1 MLAEQLSFLEKI
13 DEKEV
18 RKIVI
23 KLLKEYR
30 ALKVQIENKKE
41 CANVGIDLF
50 PSLRDSYN
58 HNELKVRQ
66 IERALEQSLDDEEL
80 LIIEKKYLT
89 STRIKDIEIYMQLGL
104 KKDTY
109 YDVKNRAMNR
119 IATALG
125 II

>member
-1 MLAEQLSFLEKI
+1 MLAEQLSFLPEV
-13 DEKEV
+13 DEKAV

-30 ALKVQIENKKE
+30 ALKVQIENKQE
-41 CANVGIDLF
+41 SINVGFAPF

-58 HNELKVRQ
+58 WNEVKVRQ
-66 IERALEQSLDDEEL
+66 MDRALKSSLDDEEL
-80 LIIEKKYLT
+80 LIIQRKYLT
-89 STRIKDIEIYMQLGL
+89 SSRVKDIEIYTDLGL

-109 YDVKNRAMNR
+109 YEVKNRAINR

-125 II
+125 VI

>member
-1 MLAEQLSFLEKI
+1 MFAEQLSFLEKV

-23 KLLKEYR
+23 QLLKEYR
-30 ALKVQIENKKE
+30 TLKVQVENKKE
-41 CANVGIDLF
+41 CVSVGVDLF

-58 HNELKVRQ
+58 HNELKVKQ

-89 STRIKDIEIYMQLGL
+89 SARIKDIEIYIQLGL

-109 YDVKNRAMNR
+109 YDMKKRAMNR

-125 II
+125 VI

>member
-1 MLAEQLSFLEKI
+1 MLAEQLSFLPEV
-13 DEKEV
+13 DEKAV

-30 ALKVQIENKKE
+30 ALKVQIENKQE
-41 CANVGIDLF
+41 SISVGFTPF

-58 HNELKVRQ
+58 WNEVKVRQ
-66 IERALEQSLDDEEL
+66 MDRALESSLDDEEL
-80 LIIEKKYLT
+80 LIIQRKYLT
-89 STRIKDIEIYMQLGL
+89 SSRVKDIEIYTDLGL

-109 YDVKNRAMNR
+109 YEVKNRAINR

-125 II
+125 VI